1 MIIFEKTGKIL
12 LDIPVDDAS
21 YRYRA
26 IRQGDKVN
34 LVFSL
39 TEHVE
44 IPVYSYVDY
53 QGQRYTLWRPE
64 DLTKHGTRNLDYS
77 ATFGGYWELLGTIKY
92 KHLSAIPRKL
102 KFQLTGKPRF
112 FLELLIDNMNQSGV
126 GGWSIGTCIDA
137 PEKTLAFS
145 HEFCLDA
152 LNRFADEW
160 GTEFEI
166 VSKTINFGKVEK
178 FKDDPLPL
186 SYGRG
191 NGFKT
196 GVGRKLQGEKPPTSI
211 LYVQGG
217 ERNIDRT
224 AYGASCLLLPKSQ
237 ELEYEGRR
245 YKTDKDGMFIT
256 RADRALANNNEDS
269 LDCSHIYPSRVGTV
283 SEVVVVDAEKH
294 LYDIIDNTI
303 PEDLDYSKCRI
314 PGETAT
320 IIFQSGVMTG
330 EEFDLEQTSDA
341 LTGYDHAARRFKLV
355 PVEKEGGTIPNP
367 NRCPAVGDTYAVF
380 NISLPQAYV
389 CNDTTQTG
397 ASWDM
402 FRDAARS
409 LYNKE
414 EESFAFTG
422 ELDGIWAKSQWLEVG
437 GRLVPGGYILFDD
450 PQFQPEGVRIRIT
463 AVKDYINRPYS
474 PGLELSNVPVGG
486 FVSSDLSKIE
496 SNEVINNDRH
506 SDAMHYTKRRLR
518 DAIEAQEMLE
528 KAFDNYTKGIDPI
541 WVRTMSMLVGD
552 ESLQF
557 RFVSSKTNPQTVDPD
572 FIYNDQTQVFT
583 APRAILQHMTMGISE
598 IKGEHKPSEYKYW
611 DLPEM
616 VSPPLGDFGKLYLY
630 AKCGKS
636 GSAGQFVLSETPHKM
651 DEGSDYYFLVGLLGS
666 QYDGVRSFV
675 TVYSFTEVLPGRINV
690 DRIVSTDG
698 KCYFNLGIGEIGGLI
713 KFASGTTG
721 YENIS
726 DKPDLSQYGT
736 VTMINQINQDILDI
750 QKDVDGK
757 IDTYYQTSNP
767 WNSWQS
773 GTEPSH
779 VGDLWYNTSTDELKI
794 YVGPSTNTWKE
805 VTNKEAIDAAREVAE
820 SADAKA
826 DGKRRVFL
834 STPYPPYD
842 AGDQWIEYG
851 GSGSMRVCVQGRQ
864 SGRYA
869 SSDWQLSS
877 ADSNTQASI
886 DRGVLSAAG
895 FITFGGSA
903 GMVGSGSIRIWS
915 GGNSAEN
922 ATFKVYSNGDVES
935 RGSIYIA
942 NSNGEKLAGLSGS
955 GTAGD
960 SVRIWAGNATPAKS
974 PFKVYQNGNAYIG
987 GLRMESGGLFSDNS
1001 YSGDSAAKF
1010 FLHSSGEEA
1019 FLGFS
1024 SSGKWVGLGLN
1035 TLPSTLGGTSA
1046 LMRLDYT
1053 TNHDDVNYGASIDV
1067 HGGRRNYAL
1076 YCIGGLKVN
1085 GPVSTAR
1092 YIRPGAKS
1100 DAIINDI
1107 GYMDTYLFSPASYL
1121 SVYLPSRDTLTKK
1134 MGTVHAE
1141 YGEQWSEVGYNSV
1154 VFVHVIVAKFAPEAI
1169 CVRPEDTNTPLVNEN
1184 GDSITLD
1191 MRKGD
1196 CATFAYYNQAWYLFN
1211 KNF

>member
-160 GTEFEI
+160 RTEFEI

-486 FVSSDLSKIE
+486 FVSSDLSKI
-496 SNEVINNDRH
+496 
-506 SDAMHYTKRRLR
+506 
-518 DAIEAQEMLE
+518 
-528 KAFDNYTKGIDPI
+528 
-541 WVRTMSMLVGD
+541 
-552 ESLQF
+552 
-557 RFVSSKTNPQTVDPD
+557 
-572 FIYNDQTQVFT
+572 
-583 APRAILQHMTMGISE
+583 
-598 IKGEHKPSEYKYW
+598 
-611 DLPEM
+611 
-616 VSPPLGDFGKLYLY
+616 
-630 AKCGKS
+630 
-636 GSAGQFVLSETPHKM
+636 
-651 DEGSDYYFLVGLLGS
+651 
-666 QYDGVRSFV
+666 
-675 TVYSFTEVLPGRINV
+675 
-690 DRIVSTDG
+690 
-698 KCYFNLGIGEIGGLI
+698 
-713 KFASGTTG
+713 
-721 YENIS
+721 
-726 DKPDLSQYGT
+726 
-736 VTMINQINQDILDI
+736 
-750 QKDVDGK
+750 
-757 IDTYYQTSNP
+757 
-767 WNSWQS
+767 
-773 GTEPSH
+773 
-779 VGDLWYNTSTDELKI
+779 
-794 YVGPSTNTWKE
+794 
-805 VTNKEAIDAAREVAE
+805 
-820 SADAKA
+820 
-826 DGKRRVFL
+826 
-834 STPYPPYD
+834 
-842 AGDQWIEYG
+842 
-851 GSGSMRVCVQGRQ
+851 
-864 SGRYA
+864 
-869 SSDWQLSS
+869 
-877 ADSNTQASI
+877 
-886 DRGVLSAAG
+886 
-895 FITFGGSA
+895 
-903 GMVGSGSIRIWS
+903 
-915 GGNSAEN
+915 
-922 ATFKVYSNGDVES
+922 
-935 RGSIYIA
+935 
-942 NSNGEKLAGLSGS
+942 
-955 GTAGD
+955 
-960 SVRIWAGNATPAKS
+960 
-974 PFKVYQNGNAYIG
+974 
-987 GLRMESGGLFSDNS
+987 
-1001 YSGDSAAKF
+1001 
-1010 FLHSSGEEA
+1010 
-1019 FLGFS
+1019 
-1024 SSGKWVGLGLN
+1024 
-1035 TLPSTLGGTSA
+1035 
-1046 LMRLDYT
+1046 
-1053 TNHDDVNYGASIDV
+1053 
-1067 HGGRRNYAL
+1067 
-1076 YCIGGLKVN
+1076 
-1085 GPVSTAR
+1085 
-1092 YIRPGAKS
+1092 
-1100 DAIINDI
+1100 
-1107 GYMDTYLFSPASYL
+1107 
-1121 SVYLPSRDTLTKK
+1121 
-1134 MGTVHAE
+1134 
-1141 YGEQWSEVGYNSV
+1141 
-1154 VFVHVIVAKFAPEAI
+1154 
-1169 CVRPEDTNTPLVNEN
+1169 
-1184 GDSITLD
+1184 
-1191 MRKGD
+1191 
-1196 CATFAYYNQAWYLFN
+1196 
-1211 KNF
+1211 